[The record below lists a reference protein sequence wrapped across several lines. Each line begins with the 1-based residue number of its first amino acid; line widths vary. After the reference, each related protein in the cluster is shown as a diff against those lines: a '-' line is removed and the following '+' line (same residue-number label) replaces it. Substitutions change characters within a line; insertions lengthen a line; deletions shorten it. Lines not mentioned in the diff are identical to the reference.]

1 MLSLTLTA
9 LQQLHLFGGPFQGP
23 HNNNRMF
30 GFYMP
35 KPGFEPEMTRQ

>member
-9 LQQLHLFGGPFQGP
+9 LQQLHHFDGPFQGP
-23 HNNNRMF
+23 HSNKRKF
-30 GFYMP
+30 FMP